1 MTDTEQTELS
11 ALLTPYATSAEALL
25 SQGLV
30 ARGTPEALAEVMRYC
45 VLDGGKRLRPALV
58 QMAFEAAGGS
68 QADQALA
75 DQAAVAVEL
84 IHAYSLVHDDLPAM
98 DDDVLRRGRAT
109 AHVKFGEA
117 MAILVGDA
125 LLTRA
130 FGVLAESGTARGA
143 QLAGELARGAGGAGM
158 VAGQVADMDLCE
170 IPAGRE
176 GIEYIHARKTG
187 ALILA
192 AARMGAICAGAS
204 DVVLNAVTVYATALG
219 QAFQVVDDLLDVT
232 ATTELLGKT
241 VGKDVRD
248 EKRSIVALLG
258 LEATQ
263 TLADTLTRDAVEA
276 LAPLGC
282 EADTLRQLAA
292 LLADRVH

>member
-1 MTDTEQTELS
+1 MTDTGKTELT
-11 ALLTPYATSAEALL
+11 ALLAPYATSAEALL
-25 SQGLV
+25 ARWLV
-30 ARGTPEALAEVMRYC
+30 PEGAPESLAVAMRYC

-58 QMAFEAAGGS
+58 RMAFEAAGGEAS
-68 QADQALA
+68 RRELA
-75 DQAAVAVEL
+75 DRASVAVEL

-98 DDDVLRRGRAT
+98 DDDVLRRGRPT

-125 LLTRA
+125 LQTRA
-130 FGVLAESGTARGA
+130 FGVLAEAGGECSAR
-143 QLAGELARGAGGAGM
+143 LVCELARASGGAGM
-158 VAGQVADMDLCE
+158 VAGQVADMDLCD

-187 ALILA
+187 AIILA
-192 AARMGAICAGAS
+192 AVRMGAICAGAS
-204 DVVLNAVTVYATALG
+204 DVVLNAVTAYAAALG
-219 QAFQVVDDLLDVT
+219 EAFQVVDDLLDVT
-232 ATTELLGKT
+232 ATTESLGKT
-241 VGKDVRD
+241 AGKDERD

-263 TLADTLTRDAVEA
+263 AHADALTRGAVEA